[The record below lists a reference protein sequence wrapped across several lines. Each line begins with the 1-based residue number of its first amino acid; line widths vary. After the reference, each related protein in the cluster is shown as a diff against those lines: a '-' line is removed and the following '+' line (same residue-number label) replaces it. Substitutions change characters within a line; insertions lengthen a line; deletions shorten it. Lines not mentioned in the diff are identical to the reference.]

1 MEIKTN
7 CVQYELPKV
16 RVLCDTEIN
25 SSIAF
30 FIYGLSLNSLH
41 SSYVQ
46 NLACVAGGIVRAR
59 KVLAKELRRRSQNG
73 EEMLLAAKPL
83 RLSHAQK

>member
-30 FIYGLSLNSLH
+30 FYIWSLFKIP
-41 SSYVQ
+41 
-46 NLACVAGGIVRAR
+46 CI
-59 KVLAKELRRRSQNG
+59 
-73 EEMLLAAKPL
+73 AAMYKI
-83 RLSHAQK
+83 

>member
-1 MEIKTN
+1 MEINTN

-30 FIYGLSLNSLH
+30 FLYGLSLNSLH
-41 SSYVQ
+41 SNYER
-46 NLACVAGGIVRAR
+46 NLACVAGGVVHAR
-59 KVLAKELRRRSQNG
+59 KVLAEERRSRSQNG
-73 EEMLLAAKPL
+73 EEMFLTGKPL
-83 RLSHAQK
+83 KLSHAQK